1 MSTVGIMIGNIMQKE
16 CVIIVTIRMAE
27 RKNHGNVF
35 MTNYMPMD
43 YAKIVTLTSIT
54 R

>member
-1 MSTVGIMIGNIMQKE
+1 MIDNIMQKE
-16 CVIIVTIRMAE
+16 CVIIVIIRMVE
-27 RKNHGNVF
+27 LKNHGSVF

-43 YAKIVTLTSIT
+43 YARIVTLTNIT